1 MSGCFHSA
9 GVNRSDQIRKTFVV
23 GYSYRWMRPDD
34 YNTQDEELLRS
45 VNPLERELMEMKG
58 MNISRDGAPLVS
70 PTAFLSRVPNHE
82 GAPAQGFGRP
92 EATRRCW
99 S

>member
-23 GYSYRWMRPDD
+23 GYSYRWARPDD
-34 YNTQDEELLRS
+34 YNTQDEEFLRS

-58 MNISRDGAPLVS
+58 MNISRDGV
-70 PTAFLSRVPNHE
+70 FFCVVDCI
-82 GAPAQGFGRP
+82 F
-92 EATRRCW
+92 
-99 S
+99 